1 MFVHGV
7 VFCILFA
14 HVHLGRMCWSV
25 CVEAC
30 VLDIVT
36 LFGMVG
42 IETIFVFVWFGWYL
56 MVQYFGSTQGRRSFQ
71 NKKPVVQ
78 FVSIRQIIA
87 GPHAATVF

>member
-1 MFVHGV
+1 MFVNGV

-42 IETIFVFVWFGWYL
+42 LRPYLYSFGL
-56 MVQYFGSTQGRRSFQ
+56 DG
-71 NKKPVVQ
+71 
-78 FVSIRQIIA
+78 I
-87 GPHAATVF
+87 